1 MALVKNFILNK
12 IHHIMLSKVPH
23 KGIYIWLLNFVRKT
37 SNKFR
42 LLPLFIIVSMACLK
56 MLLKSMTFHGHCP
69 LLEQRTGCAAL
80 GFPVQ
85 GLTLDLKMSL
95 PASSSAYT

>member
-56 MLLKSMTFHGHCP
+56 MLLKSMTSWP
-69 LLEQRTGCAAL
+69 LSSAYQRTGCYSSW
-80 GFPVQ
+80 V
-85 GLTLDLKMSL
+85 
-95 PASSSAYT
+95 SSSRFNT